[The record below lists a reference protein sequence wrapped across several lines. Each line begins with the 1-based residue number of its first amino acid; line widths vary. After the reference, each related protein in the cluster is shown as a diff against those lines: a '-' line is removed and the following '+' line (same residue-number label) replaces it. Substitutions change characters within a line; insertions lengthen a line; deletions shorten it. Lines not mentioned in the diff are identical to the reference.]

1 MDLARAGQIAVI
13 MLSPTLAVGVA
24 LYAPRVARALWHLA
38 RRRDYPLRTYR
49 YSPPIEQLATD
60 LRRLLLQHDE
70 LRTDTRPGPRGVRLR
85 ALEAAITDL
94 AVGAA
99 RALNVP
105 ASVPPAHAGMPPATL
120 RRLLHDL
127 TEAGLALPAV
137 GLLAG
142 DRPR

>member
-1 MDLARAGQIAVI
+1 MDLARAGQIAII

-24 LYAPRVARALWHLA
+24 LYAPRAARALWHLA
-38 RRRDYPLRTYR
+38 RRRDDPLGPH
-49 YSPPIEQLATD
+49 SPPIEQLATD
-60 LRRLLLQHDE
+60 LRRLLYQHDD
-70 LRTDTRPGPRGVRLR
+70 LRTDTRPGPRGLRLR

-94 AVGAA
+94 AVEAA

-105 ASVPPAHAGMPPATL
+105 ARTPAPHAGMSPAAL

-127 TEAGLALPAV
+127 TDAGLALPAV

>member
-1 MDLARAGQIAVI
+1 MDLAKAGQIALI

-24 LYAPRVARALWHLA
+24 LYAPRVARALWQVA
-38 RRRDYPLRTYR
+38 RRRDEPPRTHT
-49 YSPPIEQLATD
+49 PPIEQLATD
-60 LRRLLLQHDE
+60 LRRLLRQHDE
-70 LRTDTRPGPRGVRLR
+70 LRTSTRQGPREVRLR

-94 AVGAA
+94 AVEAA

-105 ASVPPAHAGMPPATL
+105 AAAPDAHAGMPRPTL
-120 RRLLHDL
+120 SRLLRDL
-127 TEAGLALPAV
+127 TDAGLVLPAV